1 MKKAVKWGILAAIA
15 VAIIAAII
23 AVVIVFVVKKNDEG
37 KSEPTTVEPIGPKT
51 SAKPATGQTTKDT
64 QKSTKPTEPPGPT
77 PNPNGLHCLFV
88 GDLYTFGSNAEKY
101 QKQMEL
107 FGDIGYDFFEETP
120 ISRIG
125 LWAYGHTKLPKKPDL
140 SKMSNNLDEFVN
152 DLHNMAYEYN
162 ADPLNTENAIKT
174 INELQDDGS
183 MVNCLVFFSAR
194 QDTYSLPKLDPA
206 NNKFKRIVAVGYN
219 NTDLSGVVGS
229 RGVAI
234 KVPYYYLDGDVSTVI
249 DAIMGREI
257 KTTTP
262 WTVPPR
268 TTRRTVPTREP
279 TTTTTEATTTK
290 VRPSSAWK
298 CLMVGDM
305 TNLGPDPD
313 RYDAEANL
321 IGKLAYDFLHDS
333 DGELALWAYGN
344 TEFSKTVNDSLK
356 TMYKTYEE
364 FSRALNK
371 MDYTKVAN
379 PWSSAD
385 AINAI
390 NDMYDSQ
397 NRVNCLVF
405 FSADILGSMLP
416 KLNPKNTKFEKIIA
430 VGFNN
435 ANLIYI
441 IPSYGKAFRVPFH
454 YVEEE
459 VTPIVNEMLA
469 SRRTTVK
476 RTTTKP
482 TTTTTTAPPLDEQV
496 HCLFAGDLYNYK
508 DDVDAYDLEADLMDA
523 VAHDLF
529 EVSPQSSLGL
539 WAYGYTNF
547 SKNPSTSL
555 GKIRKNYKDFKGD
568 LVGFEY
574 IRISDPL
581 DTEAAIKALNAM
593 QDNGKRINCLVF
605 FSSTKGTNGLPKI
618 NPAYLGLEKVVA
630 VGLDSEWMLKRS
642 RTCLR
647 MRMFQIED
655 HIADLSAC
663 EIGLPSIPESEQ
675 LFYLILSSYHALVA
689 DANLNALLPSNGI
702 AVSVPKAFLDS
713 HVNQIV
719 NAIRKR
725 LAPKTTT
732 RKPTTRVPRRPFE
745 CLFVGDLY
753 NYGDD
758 VDSYDWGGDLMEAVA
773 FDLFDASP
781 ASTVSLWAYGYTNFS
796 KNPSTSLEKMRGDYE
811 ELEGDLAGFGYVKI
825 GDPLTT
831 KAAIEALNAMQDPKK
846 RINCL
851 VFFSAAKNAREL
863 PKINPAHLGLEKIV
877 AVGLDCPHQQ
887 QPGDRPAGVLFQSLP
902 ENLANLALEQSLS
915 FSAPGQRKPHCLF
928 VQDLY
933 NYGEDIDSY
942 ELETEL
948 MDAVAYD
955 LHVEFSKA
963 SLGLWGYGYTNHSK
977 DPSKSLENMRQ
988 KYGEFKSDL
997 AANGFVK
1004 INDPLT
1010 TKGAIEALNAMQDS
1024 DNRIDCLVFFS
1035 AVKKMKGLPTIEP
1048 LYLDLASIVAV
1059 GLDKANL
1066 RALVPNGAAVSVP
1079 KHFLDGD
1086 VKDIVNAI
1094 KFRP

>member
-1 MKKAVKWGILAAIA
+1 MEPISGTMKKAVKWGILAAIA

-385 AINAI
+385 
-390 NDMYDSQ
+390 
-397 NRVNCLVF
+397 
-405 FSADILGSMLP
+405 ILGSMLP

-430 VGFNN
+430 VGFN
-435 ANLIYI
+435 
-441 IPSYGKAFRVPFH
+441 
-454 YVEEE
+454 
-459 VTPIVNEMLA
+459 T
-469 SRRTTVK
+469 
-476 RTTTKP
+476 
-482 TTTTTTAPPLDEQV
+482 PPLDEQV

-508 DDVDAYDLEADLMDA
+508 DDVDAYDLLLKLNRGYACHTTRNLLGCSFKEADLMDA

-581 DTEAAIKALNAM
+581 DTEA
-593 QDNGKRINCLVF
+593 
-605 FSSTKGTNGLPKI
+605 KGTNGLPKI

-630 VGLDSEWMLKRS
+630 VGLD
-642 RTCLR
+642 
-647 MRMFQIED
+647 I
-655 HIADLSAC
+655 
-663 EIGLPSIPESEQ
+663 
-675 LFYLILSSYHALVA
+675 
-689 DANLNALLPSNGI
+689 
-702 AVSVPKAFLDS
+702 
-713 HVNQIV
+713 
-719 NAIRKR
+719 
-725 LAPKTTT
+725 
-732 RKPTTRVPRRPFE
+732 PRRPFE

-887 QPGDRPAGVLFQSLP
+887 QPGDRPA
-902 ENLANLALEQSLS
+902 
-915 FSAPGQRKPHCLF
+915 APGQRKPHCLF

-988 KYGEFKSDL
+988 KYGEFK
-997 AANGFVK
+997 
-1004 INDPLT
+1004 
-1010 TKGAIEALNAMQDS
+1010 
-1024 DNRIDCLVFFS
+1024 
-1035 AVKKMKGLPTIEP
+1035 
-1048 LYLDLASIVAV
+1048 
-1059 GLDKANL
+1059 KANL

-1086 VKDIVNAI
+1086 VKDIALGSDKQANWPTQGHSAADATAHICAAFKGDVISRWTVNRLFQCSKSGDI
-1094 KFRP
+1094 PLENRLRSGRPTDCNDEALRDALRKKPSATRRELSTALRCGRTTIIRHLQELGYRKLMSTWVIYELSASQLAARGSLLEMRAGCCTLVTHDRKVGYLVANHLRKSRRENCTK